1 MIYEDFTPSG
11 QTNQN
16 RRYFNVLD
24 VDDDS
29 TVNSEN
35 TLGSYI
41 RTLTNQG
48 APGAGG
54 VTDPILSDLY
64 VVKAPKTLTDNTN
77 AGDKINFY
85 VDQLPRW
92 SDNTYKNI
100 TDIGLTTAITNREQT
115 VYDVWDGYIKF
126 NFTKFDSLGN
136 AFEPV
141 VLGGGDV
148 LRVRDLGTG
157 AEADVVFYI
166 RDGLNGVIFVKN
178 TTGTFSLGNDFGD
191 NVEIEFI
198 GDASRSNPIYQ
209 PDRVFGQID
218 AVGFSYAPFGIGKF
232 VVFQNSSNIA
242 LPSQSIL
249 LESEYWFYD
258 EAEVSGIPRQ
268 PNIPGPDSNDWEEV
282 FAIPVDADAQNNLSD
297 LLYEG
302 MFSIFERKPSGT
314 YDPVGY
320 YINEYRASNQYLGTT
335 VKGAKNN
342 DLYRLFVYAS
352 QDGNNGKIYQY
363 KKGTENNVIFD
374 WDTAKNKKFKGEFS
388 DTKSYKENDIV
399 YLGGSLLVART
410 NLAAGTFNSSDW
422 TSTDDLVDYIGYLPN
437 DTTLS
442 VINDSTDGSTVLN
455 QESLGVF
462 GNTIDTNAN
471 GDVLIVSVTYDGAKP
486 NGVVVYRV
494 NNGFFEFDQ
503 LIEAPSKTIGFAD
516 SISISDDGMSIA
528 ISAPYD
534 DQKDADQGIVYIY
547 RQKDGKFILDQ
558 NLYSPKNE
566 RAEQFGTTISYTGN
580 VLAVGSKNADSIFES
595 TIDVFSK
602 KKEGLTYINDPASPP
617 TGSPT
622 TFDNSFTRFRKTNVD
637 DGVVYVYENINGK
650 LLYADIIQL
659 NNANVDYFGRNV
671 EARQNHVYVGLPR
684 LETASRLGAFVD
696 YRIQGTVYDLSLI
709 HI

>member
-1 MIYEDFTPSG
+1 M
-11 QTNQN
+11 
-16 RRYFNVLD
+16 
-24 VDDDS
+24 
-29 TVNSEN
+29 
-35 TLGSYI
+35 
-41 RTLTNQG
+41 
-48 APGAGG
+48 
-54 VTDPILSDLY
+54 
-64 VVKAPKTLTDNTN
+64 
-77 AGDKINFY
+77 
-85 VDQLPRW
+85 
-92 SDNTYKNI
+92 
-100 TDIGLTTAITNREQT
+100 
-115 VYDVWDGYIKF
+115 
-126 NFTKFDSLGN
+126 
-136 AFEPV
+136 
-141 VLGGGDV
+141 LGGGDV

-198 GDASRSNPIYQ
+198 GDSSRSNPIYQ

-232 VVFQNSSNIA
+232 IVFQNSSNIA

-363 KKGTENNVIFD
+363 KKGTENNVSFD

-410 NLAAGTFNSSDW
+410 NLAAGSFNSSDW

-462 GNTIDTNAN
+462 GKTIDTNAN

-547 RQKDGKFILDQ
+547 RQKDGKFVLDQ
-558 NLYSPKNE
+558 NLHSPKNE

-595 TIDVFSK
+595 TIDVFSE

-696 YRIQGTVYDLSLI
+696 YRYRNRYDNIRIRSRGSK
-709 HI
+709 